1 MGRKKSKIRGKKSK
15 RIPKEKSEKME
26 KTIEKMQ
33 KMRQED
39 SVYLRDLLNQKLTW
53 AISEKQKA
61 QTNIEKLKIQ
71 AHRLEGAIIFI
82 KDVLAE
88 REEKE

>member
-1 MGRKKSKIRGKKSK
+1 MAKRKSKLRGKNSNK
-15 RIPKEKSEKME
+15 IPENKKEKME

-33 KMRQED
+33 EIRKED

-53 AISEKQKA
+53 AIEEKQKA

-82 KDVLAE
+82 KDILSE